1 MLNVIVLSAI
11 MLNAIMLSVIILNV
25 VMLSVAAP
33 MYTVAISKKL
43 ATLLEGLL
51 NLGCYSQKRLKIF
64 LRSFLN

>member
-1 MLNVIVLSAI
+1 MLNVIVLS
-11 MLNAIMLSVIILNV
+11 AIMLSVIILNV

-33 MYTVAISKKL
+33 MYTMAISKKL

-51 NLGCYSQKRLKIF
+51 NLGCYSQKRLKMI